1 MIVGRASLLAL
12 PRASQR
18 SFSRIWKDLKSCRQ
32 YSIVEM
38 TVQDVSENPSLGQ
51 RIGERRARSSGRKPH
66 IGVIGAGL
74 AGLRCTDILLQHG
87 FQVTLIEGRNRLG
100 GRVHQSKLPSG
111 HKVDAGPNWIHGTND
126 NPILDLAKESGT
138 IVGQWDEKSSVF
150 DEAGKQIPLSDAIS
164 YSSITWDIVGAAFA
178 YSNKHSATISPDESL
193 WDFFHKEVPKR
204 IPESEP
210 DFEKKRNIVYRLADQ
225 WGAFV
230 GSHIS
235 TQSLKFFWLEECI
248 DGENLFVADT
258 YEKILQL
265 IAKPA
270 LEGARIKYETI
281 VNKIQSTNDD
291 GGMLKVHTKGGE
303 SLEFDEVVLTA
314 PLGWLKQHTDAF
326 EPPLPLRLTK
336 AISSIGYGCLEKA
349 YISFPKAFWAS
360 PNPED
365 DTVQGFCQ
373 MLAPSYAGDLN
384 PHKWNQEFIELASL
398 APSAAQ
404 PTLLYYFYGDQSKF
418 ITGELAKLPSKEKQ
432 DAFLI
437 EWFKPYY
444 SRLPHYDEN
453 SLDCQPAGCYAT
465 EWLND
470 ELAGNGSYSNF
481 QVGLEEG
488 DVDIEVMREGLPNRG
503 LWLAGE
509 HTAPF
514 VALGTAT
521 GAYWS
526 GESVGKRI
534 AKAYSRG
541 EGGVLDLN

>member
-1 MIVGRASLLAL
+1 MDAYSISFTS
-12 PRASQR
+12 ASQR

-32 YSIVEM
+32 YSIMEM
-38 TVQDVSENPSLGQ
+38 SFEEVSEMPSLGQ
-51 RIGERRARSSGRKPH
+51 RIGERRARTSGRKPH

-87 FQVTLIEGRNRLG
+87 FDVTLIEGRNRLG
-100 GRVHQSKLPSG
+100 GRVHQFTLPSG

-126 NPILDLAKESGT
+126 NPILDLAKETQSA
-138 IVGQWDEKSSVF
+138 VGQWEEKSSVF
-150 DEAGKQIPLSDAIS
+150 DEAGNQLTPSDAVL
-164 YSSITWDIVGAAFA
+164 YSGIMWDVVSDAFE

-193 WDFFHKEVPKR
+193 WDFFQREVPKR
-204 IPESEP
+204 IPDSEA
-210 DFEKKRNIVYRLADQ
+210 DFERKRNYVYQLAGQ

-230 GSHIS
+230 GSHIF

-265 IAKPA
+265 VAKPA
-270 LEGARIKYETI
+270 VEGASIRYQTI

-291 GGMLKVHTKGGE
+291 GEMLKVHTEGGE
-303 SLEFDEVVLTA
+303 CLEFDEVVLTA
-314 PLGWLKQHTDAF
+314 PLGWLKQHTHAF
-326 EPPLPLRLTK
+326 EPPLTSRLAK
-336 AISSIGYGCLEKA
+336 AIKHIGYGCLEKV
-349 YISFPKAFWAS
+349 YISFPKAFWATGH
-360 PNPED
+360 PQER
-365 DTVQGFCQ
+365 TVQGFCQ
-373 MLAPSYAGDLN
+373 MLSPRYASDSN
-384 PHKWNQEFIELASL
+384 PQRWNQEFVELASL
-398 APSAAQ
+398 KSSSQ

-418 ITGELAKLPSKEKQ
+418 ITGELAKLSSKEKQ
-432 DAFLI
+432 DAFLLD
-437 EWFKPYY
+437 WFKPYY
-444 SRLPHYDEN
+444 SRIPYYDEN
-453 SLDCQPAGCYAT
+453 SPDCQPIGCYAT

-470 ELAGNGSYSNF
+470 DLAGNGSYSNF

-488 DVDIEVMREGLPNRG
+488 DVDIEVMREGLPGRG

-534 AKAYSRG
+534 AQAYCRG
-541 EGGVLDLN
+541 QGGQMVLN

>member
-1 MIVGRASLLAL
+1 MDAYSISFTS
-12 PRASQR
+12 ASQR

-38 TVQDVSENPSLGQ
+38 SAEDLLDQPSLGQ

-66 IGVIGAGL
+66 VGVIGAGL
-74 AGLRCTDILLQHG
+74 SGLRCTDILLQHG
-87 FQVTLIEGRNRLG
+87 FEVTLVEGRNRLG
-100 GRVHQSKLPSG
+100 GRVHQAKLPSG

-126 NPILDLAKESGT
+126 NPILDLAKET
-138 IVGQWDEKSSVF
+138 DTVTGQWEERSSVF
-150 DEAGKQIPLSDAIS
+150 DEAGKQIPATDAIY
-164 YSSITWDIVGAAFA
+164 YSGIMWDVVGAAFA

-193 WDFFHKEVPKR
+193 WDFFKKEVPRR
-204 IPESEP
+204 ISDSEE
-210 DFEKKRNIVYRLADQ
+210 DFEKKRNFVYQLADQ

-230 GSHIS
+230 GSHIF

-248 DGENLFVADT
+248 DGENLFVGDT

-265 IAKPA
+265 VAKPA
-270 LEGARIKYETI
+270 VEGAKIKYDTI
-281 VNKIQSTNDD
+281 VNRIQSTNDE
-291 GGMLKVHTKGGE
+291 GETLKVYTEGGE
-303 SLEFDEVVLTA
+303 SFEFDEVVLTA
-314 PLGWLKQHTDAF
+314 PLGWLKRHTHAF
-326 EPPLPLRLTK
+326 EPALPSRLTK
-336 AISSIGYGCLEKA
+336 AIKSIGYGCLEKA
-349 YISFPKAFWAS
+349 YISFPKAFWS
-360 PNPED
+360 TNNSRDP
-365 DTVQGFCQ
+365 TVQGFCQ
-373 MLAPSYAGDLN
+373 LLAPNYATDTN
-384 PHKWNQEFIELASL
+384 PNKWNQEFVELSSL
-398 APSAAQ
+398 APSASH

-418 ITGELAKLPSKEKQ
+418 ITGELAKLPSKEKK
-432 DAFLI
+432 DAFLYN
-437 EWFKPYY
+437 WFKPYY
-444 SRLPHYDEN
+444 SCLPNYDEN
-453 SLDCQPAGCYAT
+453 SADCQPIGCYAT

-488 DVDIEVMREGLPNRG
+488 DVDIETMRKGLPNRG

-534 AKAYSRG
+534 AQAYSRG
-541 EGGVLDLN
+541 EGGVVDLD